1 MYKWILCNKLY
12 ISINEVRS
20 SKSWVMALAA
30 VGEIYDLAERST
42 IYIFIHLYHVHRN
55 VDYMNT

>member
-12 ISINEVRS
+12 ISINEVHS

-30 VGEIYDLAERST
+30 FGEIYDLAEKST
-42 IYIFIHLYHVHRN
+42 ILYFYPPVPR
-55 VDYMNT
+55 TQKC

>member
-42 IYIFIHLYHVHRN
+42 IYIFYPPVPR
-55 VDYMNT
+55 TQKC